1 MRLQMAATVGSDL
14 RGRFR
19 GCLYGVALGDALGAP
34 YEGRLSVPPERVAA
48 LDRDLGRLR
57 YTDDTHMTIGVA
69 ESLIE
74 RDGFDGDH
82 MARHL
87 AKNFAAEPW
96 RGYGPGPPK
105 VFRRLGQGVPWD
117 EAGAK
122 LFGGAGSY
130 GNGAAMRIAPVAM
143 VACSDLDEV
152 VELARLAASI
162 THTHELGIDGAVMQE
177 VAIAL
182 LLMNPGDT
190 AFDPAALL
198 GELRRRVRSPV
209 FRERID
215 QVAALSVEGE
225 RADIVGV
232 LGHGIE
238 AAGSVPTALLAFL
251 RNHWWFAETV
261 RFAVSLGGDTDTIA
275 SMAGALAG
283 AHLGEDAI
291 PKTWRE
297 GVENAARL
305 RGLADGL
312 LQLATSPRT

>member
-1 MRLQMAATVGSDL
+1 MAPAVGSDL

-57 YTDDTHMTIGVA
+57 YTDDTHMTIGTA
-69 ESLIE
+69 ESLIA
-74 RDGFDGDH
+74 RADFDGAH
-82 MARHL
+82 MARRL
-87 AKNFAAEPW
+87 AANLAAEPW

-117 EAGAK
+117 EAGAT

-143 VACSDLDEV
+143 FACSDLDEV
-152 VELARLAASI
+152 VELTRLAASI
-162 THTHELGIDGAVMQE
+162 THTHELGVDGAVMQA
-177 VAIAL
+177 VAVAWL
-182 LLMNPGDT
+182 LVNPSEG
-190 AFDPAALL
+190 AFDPGPLL
-198 GELRRRVRSPV
+198 DELRRRVRSPV
-209 FRERID
+209 FQERID

-238 AAGSVPTALLAFL
+238 AARSVPTALVAFL

-261 RFAVSLGGDTDTIA
+261 RFAVALGGDTDTIA
-275 SMAGALAG
+275 SMAGALSG
-283 AHLGEDAI
+283 AHLGEEAI
-291 PKTWRE
+291 PEAWRQ

-305 RGLADGL
+305 RELADSL
-312 LQLATSPRT
+312 LELATSPRV

>member
-1 MRLQMAATVGSDL
+1 
-14 RGRFR
+14 
-19 GCLYGVALGDALGAP
+19 
-34 YEGRLSVPPERVAA
+34 VAA

-74 RDGFDGDH
+74 KGGFDGDH
-82 MARHL
+82 MAGHL
-87 AKNFAAEPW
+87 ARNFTAEPW

-105 VFRRLGQGVPWD
+105 VFRRLGKGVPWD
-117 EAGAK
+117 EAGAT

-162 THTHELGIDGAVMQE
+162 THTHELGIDGAVMQA
-177 VAIAL
+177 VAIAWL
-182 LLMNPGDT
+182 LVNPSEG
-190 AFDPAALL
+190 AIDPGRLL
-198 GELRRRVRSPV
+198 DELRRRVRSAV
-209 FRERID
+209 FAERID

-225 RADIVGV
+225 PADIVGV

-238 AAGSVPTALLAFL
+238 AARSVPTALVAFL

-261 RFAVSLGGDTDTIA
+261 RFAVALGGDTDTIA
-275 SMAGALAG
+275 SMAGALSG
-283 AHLGEDAI
+283 AHLGEEAI

-305 RGLADGL
+305 RELADGL
-312 LQLATSPRT
+312 LQLASSPRA